1 MADLNQQGNDRP
13 EPGRAEPQRPRGLGA
28 AGRVTALAA
37 SVMDLHVR
45 IALQEVDREK
55 RRLISGGV
63 FLAMGGTLMLLA
75 LIAVEVVLVL
85 WLQEAWDLSLMRAL
99 LTLAIGNVVLA
110 GISLRVGGQLAK
122 GPYLPQTLDGIS
134 RTTKAVLGR

>member
-1 MADLNQQGNDRP
+1 MS
-13 EPGRAEPQRPRGLGA
+13 EEQRSSGSGA
-28 AGRVTALAA
+28 GARVTAIAA

-75 LIAVEVVLVL
+75 LLAVEVALVL
-85 WLQEAWDLSLMRAL
+85 WMQEIWGWSVMKGL
-99 LTLAIGNVVLA
+99 LAMAVLDVVLA
-110 GISLRVGGQLAK
+110 GVSLRMGGQLAK
-122 GPYLPQTLDGIS
+122 GPYLPQTLEGLS
-134 RTTKAVLGR
+134 KTTRAVLGRQ

>member
-1 MADLNQQGNDRP
+1 MS
-13 EPGRAEPQRPRGLGA
+13 EEQRSSGSGA
-28 AGRVTALAA
+28 GARVTAIAA

-75 LIAVEVVLVL
+75 L
-85 WLQEAWDLSLMRAL
+85 
-99 LTLAIGNVVLA
+99 LA
-110 GISLRVGGQLAK
+110 GVSLRMGGQLAK
-122 GPYLPQTLDGIS
+122 GPYLPQTLEGLS
-134 RTTKAVLGR
+134 KTTRAVLGRK